1 MTLAKEVGLY
11 MIIRP
16 GPYVNAEAN
25 AGGFPLWVTT
35 GEYGA
40 LRDNDPRY
48 TDAWKPYMT
57 EVSKII
63 APHLITNGGNVIMFQ
78 IENEMGNQWLNI
90 ANKTDNVPAEEY
102 MALLEE
108 TARDNGINVPL
119 THNAP
124 NMVRRLS
131 IRAL

>member
-11 MIIRP
+11 MIVRP

-40 LRDNDPRY
+40 LRDNDTRY
-48 TDAWKPYMT
+48 TAAWEPYMAG
-57 EVSKII
+57 VSKAI
-63 APHLITNGGNVIMFQ
+63 APHLITNGGNVILFQ
-78 IENEMGNQWLNI
+78 IENELGSQWLSV
-90 ANKTDNVPAEEY
+90 ANKTDDVPVEEY

-124 NMVRRLS
+124 NMVR
-131 IRAL
+131 